1 MTPHVLLPE
10 INTDYKTN
18 FRIERDDIG
27 VGTPLERFHHNRMAI
42 QLLKNWRMST
52 DWQIPMSSVSLRIT
66 SAGAVCQIISK
77 RTILIIRS

>member
-10 INTDYKTN
+10 INTEYRTN

-42 QLLKNWRMST
+42 QLLKKLEDEHRLADTNE
-52 DWQIPMSSVSLRIT
+52 QRILADYVGWGGL
-66 SAGAVCQIISK
+66 SDYFKEDNPHYQ
-77 RTILIIRS
+77 